1 MFDTGDES
9 RKAKHGIIN
18 SSGLPKEAGS
28 YTETSIT
35 YSRAVNAV
43 PTLRPIASPKGGET
57 ALERS

>member
-18 SSGLPKEAGS
+18 GSGLPQDAGS
-28 YTETSIT
+28 YIETGTT

-43 PTLRPIASPKGGET
+43 PTLRPIASPKGDET